1 MHLQWLEDVLVL
13 LEERNLSRAALR
25 RNITQPAFSR
35 RIRGF
40 EDWLGITIL
49 DRGANRIE
57 ISQALTANE
66 GEIRA
71 LILRLREL
79 RTRLIQFDPMTTT
92 LTMVAQHASFC
103 ATYPDMA
110 QKARVAFPGLRWR
123 VRAGNLNDCVST
135 FLRGDASLLLCY
147 EAEAMG
153 TLQFGS
159 DIRRGVWGKDYL
171 IPVIGGNLRYKV
183 RVSGDVPEDTPA
195 IAYPEESYFG
205 EVLAKNQRAFGTPN
219 TSENPFA
226 VMAFSSGTREM
237 VLKGLGVGWLPISM
251 VYRELESGAVIS
263 LSGAYGQEPLEAAV
277 YVDTKV
283 PMAEELMRVWAR

>member
-40 EDWLGITIL
+40 EEWLGITIL
-49 DRGANRIE
+49 DRQVNRIE

-71 LILRLREL
+71 LTLRLREL
-79 RTRLIQFDPMTTT
+79 KTRMVQFDPMTTT
-92 LTMVAQHASFC
+92 LTMAAQHASFC

-110 QKARVAFPGLRWR
+110 LKAKSHFPGIRWR
-123 VRAGNLNDCVST
+123 VRAGNLNDCVSM
-135 FLRGDASLLLCY
+135 FLRGDASLLLCF
-147 EAEAMG
+147 EAETA
-153 TLQFGS
+153 TRLQFGTS
-159 DIRRGVWGKDYL
+159 INRAVWGKDYL
-171 IPVIGGNLRYKV
+171 IPVVGGNLRYKV
-183 RVSGDVPEDTPA
+183 KASGDVPEDTPA
-195 IAYPEESYFG
+195 IPYPDESYFG
-205 EVLAKNQRAFGTPN
+205 EVLAKNNRSFGTVDCC
-219 TSENPFA
+219 ENPFG

-251 VYRELESGAVIS
+251 VYRELENGTVIS
-263 LSGAYGQEPLEAAV
+263 LASSYGQEPLEAAV

-283 PMAEELMRVWAR
+283 PLAEELMAIWSN

>member
-40 EDWLGITIL
+40 EDWLGVQIL
-49 DRGANRIE
+49 DRRANRIE
-57 ISQALTANE
+57 ISEALTANE
-66 GEIRA
+66 AEIRA

-92 LTMVAQHASFC
+92 LTIAAQHASFC
-103 ATYPDMA
+103 ATYPEMA
-110 QKARVAFPGLRWR
+110 LRARTQFPGLRWR
-123 VRAGNLNDCVST
+123 ARAGNLNDCVSM
-135 FLRGDASLLLCY
+135 FLRGDAGLLLCY
-147 EAEAMG
+147 EAENVG

-171 IPVIGGNLRYKV
+171 IPVVGGNLRYKV
-183 RVSGDVPEDTPA
+183 KLTGDVPDDIPA
-195 IAYPEESYFG
+195 IAYPDESYFG
-205 EVLAKNQRAFGTPN
+205 EVLAKNQRQFGTLN
-219 TSENPFA
+219 ACENPFA

-263 LSGAYGQEPLEAAV
+263 LAGTYGQEPLEAAV

-283 PMAEELMRVWAR
+283 PLAEELLRIWAR

>member
-49 DRGANRIE
+49 ERHANRIE
-57 ISQALTANE
+57 ISKALTTNE

-71 LILRLREL
+71 LIMRLREL
-79 RTRLIQFDPMTTT
+79 KSRLVQFDPASST
-92 LTMVAQHASFC
+92 LTMAAQHASFC

-110 QKARVAFPGLRWR
+110 LKAKVRFPGLRWR
-123 VRAGNLNDCVST
+123 VRAGNLNDCVSM

-147 EAEAMG
+147 EAEAVG
-153 TLQFGS
+153 RLQFGAGIS
-159 DIRRGVWGKDYL
+159 RGVWGKDYL
-171 IPVIGGNLRYKV
+171 IPVVGGNLRYKV
-183 RVSGDVPEDTPA
+183 KVNGKVPDDTPA
-195 IAYPEESYFG
+195 IAYPNESYFG
-205 EVLAKNQRAFGTPN
+205 EVLSKNQRQFGTLDC
-219 TSENPFA
+219 SENPFG

-251 VYRELESGAVIS
+251 VYRELESGTAIS
-263 LSGAYGQEPLEAAV
+263 LAGVYGQEPIEAAI
-277 YVDTKV
+277 YVDSKV
-283 PMAEELMRVWAR
+283 PLAEELLSAWSN